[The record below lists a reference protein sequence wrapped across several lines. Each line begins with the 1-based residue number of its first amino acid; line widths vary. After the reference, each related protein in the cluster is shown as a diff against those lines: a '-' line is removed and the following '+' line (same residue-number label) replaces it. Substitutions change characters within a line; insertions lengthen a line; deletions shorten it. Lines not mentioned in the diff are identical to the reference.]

1 MILANRELRGSAANL
16 ARRRAGTRGVEATRD
31 AMRLTMRASRDG
43 RVLCVD
49 EVFTNE
55 SGDRA
60 RVPGE
65 YGCVGGGRRSAA
77 PRFRVASA
85 AFRW

>member
-1 MILANRELRGSAANL
+1 MR
-16 ARRRAGTRGVEATRD
+16 ARRRWRGGRRDDIGESRIARIRREPRAETRGVEVTRD

-65 YGCVGGGRRSAA
+65 YGCV
-77 PRFRVASA
+77 
-85 AFRW
+85 